1 MQIPLFPLRTVLFPG
16 MALPL
21 RIFEE
26 RYKSM
31 VRELIETDGQFGV
44 LLIREGNEV
53 GGDAIPYSVGVT
65 AHIEQWAELDEG
77 RFALSARGTRR
88 FRVLDTLPPRPYP
101 FGEVEL
107 IHDDN
112 PSPGEQL
119 ARAME
124 TVRTIF
130 PVYFRMALSLT
141 DQWARG
147 MKLPDDPH
155 GLVDFLGPWLQT
167 SEQTKQRLIEIEPAV
182 QRVAE
187 LASILDELLHRT
199 REEVDEYR
207 RGKYFGL
214 GSQN

>member
-1 MQIPLFPLRTVLFPG
+1 

-26 RYKSM
+26 RYKAM
-31 VRELIETDGQFGV
+31 VRELLETGGRFGV
-44 LLIREGNEV
+44 LLIREGQEV
-53 GGDAIPYSVGVT
+53 GGDATPYDVGVI
-65 AHIEQWAELDEG
+65 AHIEQWAELEEG
-77 RFALSARGTRR
+77 RFALAARGTQR
-88 FRVLDTLPPRPYP
+88 FRLLEMLPPRPYP
-101 FGEVEL
+101 FGEVE
-107 IHDDN
+107 IIQDDR
-112 PSPGEQL
+112 PAASEQL

-124 TVRTIF
+124 TVRTTF

-147 MKLPDDPH
+147 MQLPAEPH
-155 GLVDFLGPWLQT
+155 ALVDFLGPWLQV
-167 SEQTKQRLIEIEPAV
+167 SEQTKQRLLEIEPAT

-187 LASILDELLHRT
+187 LASILDELLSRT
-199 REEVDEYR
+199 REEVNEYR

>member
-1 MQIPLFPLRTVLFPG
+1 

-26 RYKSM
+26 RYKAM
-31 VRELIETDGQFGV
+31 VRELLETGGQFGV
-44 LLIREGNEV
+44 LLIREGEEV
-53 GGDAIPYSVGVT
+53 GGDAVPYSVGT
-65 AHIEQWAELDEG
+65 LAHIEQWAAMEEG
-77 RFALSARGTRR
+77 RFALATRGTRR
-88 FRVLDTLPPRPYP
+88 FRLLDMLPGRPYP
-101 FGEVEL
+101 FGEVEI

-112 PSPGEQL
+112 PPPGPQL
-119 ARAME
+119 SHALE
-124 TVRTIF
+124 TVRTTF

-147 MKLPDDPH
+147 MQLPSEPH
-155 GLVDFLGPWLQT
+155 ALVDFLGPWLQV
-167 SEQTKQRLIEIEPAV
+167 SEQVKQRLLEIEPAV

-187 LASILDELLHRT
+187 LASILDDLLHRT